1 MTPKVAEDSLTMT
14 LRNEIDLIE
23 RHIRILDV
31 VIREAPIG
39 VIRLS
44 KETGLPDH
52 RIRYSLRM
60 LEREGLVQPTQEGAV
75 YTKEAKRIFPQLKV
89 ILLNLGDRLS
99 TVAKQLEEERRKVK

>member
-1 MTPKVAEDSLTMT
+1 MTAKVAEDTLTLT

-60 LEREGLVQPTQEGAV
+60 LEREGLIKPTQEGAV

-89 ILLNLGDRLS
+89 ILLDLGERLS
-99 TVAKQLEEERRKVK
+99 TVAKQLEEERRKVR

>member
-60 LEREGLVQPTQEGAV
+60 LEREGLIKPTQEGAV
-75 YTKEAKRIFPQLKV
+75 YTKDAKRIFPQLKV
-89 ILLNLGDRLS
+89 ILLDLGDRLS
-99 TVAKQLEEERRKVK
+99 TVAKQIEEERRKVK